1 MQFDVDDAI
10 LDSLKNLRVTLNIE
24 SQVKID
30 ECKLSPSKSR
40 HEGY

>member
-10 LDSLKNLRVTLNIE
+10 LESLKNLRVTLDIE

-30 ECKLSPSKSR
+30 ECKLSPSMLQ
-40 HEGY
+40 HED